1 MNLQEL
7 LQRYAEDPRVKTIA
21 EKLNQQTA
29 ETLHLTGLVGS
40 ADAVIASNVIEQTKK
55 HHVIVLT
62 DKEEAAYFLNDLEHL
77 LEKKSPLW
85 FPDSF
90 KKPGRFNEQHSEHIM
105 LRTETMNRVVNS
117 VTKSEIIVT
126 YPEALFEKVVN
137 KSSLQQHTLVFGI
150 QQKLD
155 AALVTDQ
162 LINYGFEQ
170 NDFVYEPGQFSWRG
184 GILDVFSFGNELPY
198 RVELFGND
206 VESIRLF
213 DPVTQ
218 LSDKKLSQVSIVP
231 NMHKQ
236 FNNEEKSSLL
246 QMLGSNAVLW
256 FKNLQ
261 LTIDRLQTME
271 EDFDELKK
279 NLERITIDG
288 EATDEYNEL
297 LAIHFETAKNFSSE
311 SEKFHVIE
319 FGKQFKLKTHH
330 QFSFSTKPQI
340 SFNKNF
346 DLLISTWKKFQADG
360 FSLLL
365 FSDSKK
371 QVERFY
377 NIFTDLKAGIQFNP
391 IYTSLRE
398 GFSDDELKLICY
410 TDHQIFERYHRY
422 QLHQGYSRSKAITLK
437 NLREM
442 KPGDYVTHIDH
453 GVGVFSGLEKI
464 SVNGQTQEA
473 VRLIYRD
480 QDILYVSIQSLHKIS
495 KYSGKE
501 GTPPRINKL
510 GSDAWEQVKRKTKAK
525 IKDIA
530 RDLIKL
536 YASRKS
542 QAGFAFAADSYM
554 QTELEASFIYEDTPD
569 QLKATQDV
577 KRDMERAHPMDRL
590 ICGDVGFG
598 KTEVAIRAAA
608 KAVADGKQVA
618 VLVPTTIL
626 ALQHFKTFGERLKDF
641 PLTVDYIN
649 RFKTTKEQTDTKQ
662 KLEQGKIDILIGTLS
677 IVSKGVKFKD
687 LGLLII
693 DEEQKFGVGAKEK
706 LRQMKA
712 TVDTLTLTATP
723 IPRTLSFSL
732 MGARDLSI
740 INTAPPNRQPI
751 ETVIEVFDAD
761 KIKEAIEFEVYR
773 GGQVF
778 FVHNR
783 VQDIQEVA
791 ALIQNICP
799 NVDVTVGHGQME
811 GSKLEEVML
820 DFIER
825 RSDVLVS
832 TNIVEAGLDIP
843 NANTIIINDAQNFGL
858 SDLHQLRG
866 RVGRSNKKAFCYLL
880 TPPFS
885 SLTQDARKRLQT
897 LEEFSDLGEGF
908 QIAMRDLDIRGA
920 GNLLGAEQS
929 GFIADIGYD
938 TYHKILDEAVQE
950 LKHTEFKEVFSD
962 EMKADETFVRD
973 CQIDTDTEMLLPDE
987 YVSSVSERLSLY
999 TQLDKLESEA
1009 ELNYFLQTLH
1019 DRFGTP
1025 PPQVEELMDGVR
1037 LRNLAC
1043 RCGFEKLQIKNGV
1056 MRCFFISNQQSEYYN
1071 SQIFTGIIN
1080 YIQSHPKRCT
1090 LKQTEKNLSITFQAV
1105 KTVKQGKDLLQT
1117 LSEVAEKVEG

>member
-7 LQRYAEDPRVKTIA
+7 LQKFSEDQRVKQIA
-21 EKLNQQTA
+21 SVLQANRQTTA
-29 ETLHLTGLVGS
+29 HLRGLVGA
-40 ADAVIASNVIEQTKK
+40 ADAIVAASVIQQTKT
-55 HHVIVLT
+55 HHIFVMT
-62 DKEEAAYFLNDLEHL
+62 DKEEAAYFLNDLQHL
-77 LEKKSPLW
+77 IEKKEPLW

-90 KKPGRFNEQHSEHIM
+90 KKPGRFNELNSDHVM
-105 LRTETMNRVVNS
+105 LRTETLNRLVNS
-117 VTKSEIIVT
+117 VTKNEIVVT
-126 YPEALFEKVVN
+126 YPEALFEKVVSKN
-137 KSSLQQHTLVFGI
+137 SLQQHTIIFAI

-155 AALVTDQ
+155 PATVTTQ
-162 LINYGFEQ
+162 LIEYGFEQ

-198 RVELFGND
+198 RVELFGSE

-218 LSDKKLSQVSIVP
+218 LSNKKLSQVSIVP
-231 NMHKQ
+231 NMHTR
-236 FNNEEKSSLL
+236 FNTEEKSSLL
-246 QMLGSNAVLW
+246 QVLQGHAVLW
-256 FKNLQ
+256 FKDLPLTLEQ
-261 LTIDRLQTME
+261 LGNMNDA
-271 EDFDELKK
+271 FDELKK
-279 NLERITIDG
+279 NLEQITIDG
-288 EATDEYNEL
+288 KATDELNEL
-297 LAIHFETAKNFSSE
+297 LQVHHDTA
-311 SEKFHVIE
+311 EKFSDQLEKYSVIE
-319 FGKQFKLKTHH
+319 FGKNFKLKPLDV
-330 QFSFSTKPQI
+330 FSFSMQPQL

-346 DLLISTWKKFQADG
+346 DLLISTWKKFLADG
-360 FSLLL
+360 YELLL
-365 FSDSKK
+365 FSDNKK
-371 QVERFY
+371 QVERFH
-377 NIFTDLKAGIQFNP
+377 NIFKDLKAGIQFNP
-391 IYTSLRE
+391 IYISLRE
-398 GFSDDELKLICY
+398 GFADEDLKLVCY

-422 QLHQGYSRSKAITLK
+422 QLHQGYSRSKAITIK
-437 NLREM
+437 NLREL
-442 KPGDYVTHIDH
+442 KPGDFVTHIDH

-464 SVNGQTQEA
+464 SVNGQQQEA

-501 GTPPRINKL
+501 GTPPRVNKL

-536 YASRKS
+536 YASRKA
-542 QAGFAFAADSYM
+542 QPGFSFSADSYM

-590 ICGDVGFG
+590 VCGDVGFG

-626 ALQHFKTFGERLKDF
+626 ALQHFKTFSERLKDF
-641 PLTVDYIN
+641 PVTIDYLN
-649 RFKTTKEQTDTKQ
+649 RFKTSKEQTETKQ
-662 KLEQGKIDILIGTLS
+662 KLEQGKIDIVIGTLS
-677 IVSKGVKFKD
+677 IVAKGVKFKD

-693 DEEQKFGVGAKEK
+693 DEEQKFGVSSKEK

-751 ETVIEVFDAD
+751 ETVVEVFDTD
-761 KIKEAIEFEVYR
+761 KIKEAIDYEVYR

-783 VQDIQEVA
+783 VQDIEEVA
-791 ALIQNICP
+791 AIIKNICP
-799 NVDVTVGHGQME
+799 DVDITVGHGQME
-811 GSKLEEVML
+811 GTKLEQVML

-825 RSDVLVS
+825 RYDVLVS

-885 SLTQDARKRLQT
+885 SLTSDARKRLQT
-897 LEEFSDLGEGF
+897 LEEFSDLGGGF
-908 QIAMRDLDIRGA
+908 QIAMRDMDIRGA

-938 TYHKILDEAVQE
+938 TYHKILDEAIQE
-950 LKHTEFKEVFSD
+950 LKHTEFKDVFSD
-962 EMKADETFVRD
+962 EIKADENFVRD
-973 CQIDTDTEMLLPDE
+973 CQIDTDTEMLIPDA
-987 YVSSVSERLSLY
+987 YVESVSERLSLY
-999 TQLDKLESEA
+999 KQLDDLETEN
-1009 ELNYFLQTLH
+1009 ELEDFRTQLH
-1019 DRFGTP
+1019 DRFGAP
-1025 PPQVEELMDGVR
+1025 PHQVEELLDGVR

-1043 RCGFEKLQIKNGV
+1043 KCGFEKLQIKNGV
-1056 MRCFFISNQQSEYYN
+1056 MRCFFISNQESDYYN
-1071 SQIFTGIIN
+1071 SGTFTSIIN
-1080 YIQSHPKRCT
+1080 FIQKNPNRCT
-1090 LKQTEKNLSITFQAV
+1090 LKQTEKSLSITFIAV
-1105 KTVKQGKDLLQT
+1105 KTVKQGKDLLGK
-1117 LSEVAEKVEG
+1117 LSEVAVEN